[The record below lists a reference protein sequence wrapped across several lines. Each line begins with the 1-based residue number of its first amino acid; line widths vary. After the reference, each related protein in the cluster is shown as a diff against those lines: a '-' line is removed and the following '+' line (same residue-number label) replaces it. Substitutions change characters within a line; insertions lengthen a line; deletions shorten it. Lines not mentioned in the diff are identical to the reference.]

1 MENKE
6 NTFWK
11 SLITFIGLIT
21 ALVSAFYYC
30 YDTCY
35 QENKCSFIEIDSLK
49 FDVDHR
55 YRSPCE
61 EDFGPLQDDKINILR
76 FEGDYKIEF
85 TPQKKEDWLTDHL
98 PNKENKYVYIFQ
110 IDNGKRIYRLIP
122 TEHLVNQDDKSTPV
136 VRVGTSYSLPV
147 KQIDK
152 NTGETKIYFLSFKE
166 PNEHLDE
173 LYEALQNSSP
183 AIRTHDRSHTNLI
196 DAVQSAWEEKEGRWF
211 TTSVPVM
218 TLKYMEKPSCGHK
231 ESDHKESEL
240 HVDVKYSYRSE
251 GDSDFKP
258 LDDNAVLYSEDQY
271 KIQFTPSEDSYVYVF
286 QVKIDNQQHKDIYT
300 LFPCSEYVRIGNNPV
315 SANTTYYLPNENN
328 PKSWILDDQVVDLEK
343 IYFLAFK
350 TNRDLKPEYQQID
363 QACKQPDSENWVL
376 KSLNL
381 RDEGVFS
388 NILTFKHEERR
399 N

>member
-6 NTFWK
+6 NTLWK
-11 SLITFIGLIT
+11 SLIKFIGLIT
-21 ALVSAFYYC
+21 TIGAAAFAC
-30 YDTCY
+30 YKTCY
-35 QENKCSFIEIDSLK
+35 SDKECSFLEMDSLK
-49 FDVDHR
+49 FKVDYR
-55 YRSPCE
+55 YRTPCE
-61 EDFGPLQDDKINILR
+61 KKFRSLQDDKINILR
-76 FEGDYKIEF
+76 FEGDYEMEF
-85 TPQKKEDWLTDHL
+85 TPKKKDDWLTTHL

-122 TEHLVNQDDKSTPV
+122 TEHSVNQEDQSTPV

-147 KQIDK
+147 KPIDK
-152 NTGETKIYFLSFKE
+152 NTGKTKIYFLSFKE
-166 PNEHLDE
+166 PNEHLDG

-183 AIRTHDRSHTNLI
+183 ATATHDRAHINLI
-196 DAVQSAWEEKEGRWF
+196 DAVQSAWEEEGLF

-218 TLKYMEKPSCGHK
+218 TFKYREKPSCGYK

-240 HVDVKYSYRSE
+240 HVDVKYSYRSK

-258 LDDNAVLYSEDQY
+258 LHDNAVLYSGDQY
-271 KIQFTPSEDSYVYVF
+271 KIQFTPSEESYVYVF
-286 QVKIDNQQHKDIYT
+286 QMKTDNQQYKDIYT
-300 LFPCSEYVRIGNNPV
+300 LFPCTEDVIIGNNPV
-315 SANTTYYLPNENN
+315 SADTTYYLPNEDQH
-328 PKSWILDDQVVDLEK
+328 WILDDQLGMEK

-350 TNRDLKPEYQQID
+350 SNHDLKPEYQQID